1 LRTSNPRPWLN
12 SSNGTP
18 RYDLRHAEAREELEE
33 YSRSFKI
40 CIRRIRGENHVKRK
54 TVKMIALGSFALAFS
69 VSIARHAQAQD
80 AKNPYPSMAPLDQYL
95 IPDRDAEIA
104 LARSAAPP
112 SIAKDATVMVLGRHG
127 YETVVEGK
135 NGFVCNVDRSWM
147 DQFENSPEFWN
158 PKRRGP
164 VCYNPPAARTLL
176 PILLMRTKLA
186 LAGKSK
192 AAMNESMKAAIEKG
206 ELPALEPSGMAYMLS
221 KQGFLNSRCGNC
233 SPHLMFYVPVKDAH
247 TWGAAPLG
255 TDAPVLLA
263 PHFNGAPEPV
273 TEFIV
278 PVSEWSDGTPADSGA
293 HSAAH

>member
-1 LRTSNPRPWLN
+1 MK
-12 SSNGTP
+12 
-18 RYDLRHAEAREELEE
+18 RE
-33 YSRSFKI
+33 
-40 CIRRIRGENHVKRK
+40 
-54 TVKMIALGSFALAFS
+54 TVKMIASGFFALALALS
-69 VSIARHAQAQD
+69 TARHAQAQD
-80 AKNPYPSMAPLDQYL
+80 AKNPYPTSMAAIEQYL
-95 IPDRDAEIA
+95 MDRDAEIA

-112 SIAKDATVMVLGRHG
+112 AISNDATVLVLGRNG
-127 YETVVEGK
+127 YETAVEGK

-164 VCYNPPAARTLL
+164 VCYNPQAARTLL
-176 PILLMRTKLA
+176 PITLIRTKLA

-192 AAMNESMKAAIEKG
+192 AEMNEGMKAAIENK
-206 ELPALEPSGMAYMLS
+206 ELPALETGGMAYMLS
-221 KQGFLNSRCGNC
+221 KQGLLNSRCGKC

-263 PHFNGAPEPV
+263 THFNGAPEPI

-278 PVSEWSDGTPADSGA
+278 LVSEWSDGTSADSGDHA
-293 HSAAH
+293 H

>member
-1 LRTSNPRPWLN
+1 M
-12 SSNGTP
+12 NG
-18 RYDLRHAEAREELEE
+18 
-33 YSRSFKI
+33 KM
-40 CIRRIRGENHVKRK
+40 VK
-54 TVKMIALGSFALAFS
+54 TITLGGFALAA
-69 VSIARHAQAQD
+69 VLGAARPVCAGD
-80 AKNPYPSMAPLDQYL
+80 AKNPYPTSMAPLDQYL
-95 IPDRDAEIA
+95 MGRDAEIA

-112 SIAKDATVMVLGRHG
+112 SLSQDATVMVLGRQG
-127 YETVVEGK
+127 YETAVEGK

-158 PKRRGP
+158 PKRLGP
-164 VCYNPPAARTLL
+164 VCYNPQAARTLL
-176 PILLMRTKLA
+176 PITLIRTNLA

-192 AAMNESMKAAIEKG
+192 AEMNEGMKAAIEKG
-206 ELPALEPSGMAYMLS
+206 ELPALEPGGMAYMLS

-263 PHFNGAPEPV
+263 THFNGAPEPV

-278 PVSEWSDGTPADSGA
+278 LVTEWSDGTSADSGA
-293 HSAAH
+293 HAH